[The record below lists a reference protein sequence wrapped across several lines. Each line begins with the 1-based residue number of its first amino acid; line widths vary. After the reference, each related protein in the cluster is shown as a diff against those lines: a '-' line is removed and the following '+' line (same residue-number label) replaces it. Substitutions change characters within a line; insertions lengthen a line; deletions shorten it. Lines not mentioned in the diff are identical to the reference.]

1 VIGTRNAKDAI
12 FTPTAAA
19 LWLVTFLGYA
29 HQGLLQPIIPLYLK
43 NLGHSELLIGFALA
57 AFSATSFSLRPL
69 IGYFTD
75 DWSVVGV
82 LALGVLILGLGA
94 AGLLVPVLWVIF
106 VTNAVRGIGWAA
118 LNTAGATL
126 LAHIAPPARRAEA
139 AGYLNMFQSASTAIS
154 GPLALWLVGL
164 ARLSAAS
171 FNVVFAVAAGTGL
184 LAAAVARG
192 IASPPIAARARPRPV
207 HSRLRALSGMLDR
220 DVALPMFLQACLIL
234 SYPAL
239 ISFVVLYAQRLG
251 LSQTSVIWYF
261 LANGLT
267 AVGTRLALGRVQD
280 RIDRGLSTAI
290 GFAIVM
296 AAIVVMLSATT
307 EVQLVAA
314 GACYAAG
321 YSLAGAGLTA
331 LAIDMANPLRR
342 GAAMATYSM
351 ANQLGSGIGAALS
364 GAIIQAAGY
373 RAMYLTVLVPPAV
386 ALGTLWFARRRI
398 AAAG

>member
-1 VIGTRNAKDAI
+1 MIGTRNAKDVI

-154 GPLALWLVGL
+154 GPLALWLVG
-164 ARLSAAS
+164 
-171 FNVVFAVAAGTGL
+171 
-184 LAAAVARG
+184 
-192 IASPPIAARARPRPV
+192 
-207 HSRLRALSGMLDR
+207 
-220 DVALPMFLQACLIL
+220 
-234 SYPAL
+234 
-239 ISFVVLYAQRLG
+239 
-251 LSQTSVIWYF
+251 
-261 LANGLT
+261 
-267 AVGTRLALGRVQD
+267 
-280 RIDRGLSTAI
+280 
-290 GFAIVM
+290 
-296 AAIVVMLSATT
+296 
-307 EVQLVAA
+307 
-314 GACYAAG
+314 
-321 YSLAGAGLTA
+321 
-331 LAIDMANPLRR
+331 
-342 GAAMATYSM
+342 
-351 ANQLGSGIGAALS
+351 
-364 GAIIQAAGY
+364 
-373 RAMYLTVLVPPAV
+373 
-386 ALGTLWFARRRI
+386 
-398 AAAG
+398 